1 MAYTLINHLDN
12 YAKLLKCLND
22 QGGMESD
29 YYDVT
34 DSNKLKTFTFPVAF
48 KNPPMYINPTAL
60 HYKSDYKVTFPRLL
74 RQEVTSINFKVNHIE
89 LNGTEQNVKI
99 SYIAVGV

>member
-22 QGGMESD
+22 QGGMETD

-34 DSNKLKTFTFPVAF
+34 DSNKLKTFTFSVAF
-48 KNPPMYINPTAL
+48 KNPPMYINPTPL
-60 HYKSDYKVTFPRLL
+60 HYESNNRVTFPRVL
-74 RQEVTSINFKVNHIE
+74 RQEVTNINFKVNHIE
-89 LNGTEQNVKI
+89 LNGTEQMVKI